1 MTKKIGWTFLVLSTL
16 FFLVPFLIPF
26 FTMSTKMKV
35 AIGGVALVA
44 AEVLFWVGALLVGKE
59 TVQKYTKRFFK
70 KKEKDS

>member
-1 MTKKIGWTFLVLSTL
+1 
-16 FFLVPFLIPF
+16 
-26 FTMSTKMKV
+26 MKV

>member
-1 MTKKIGWTFLVLSTL
+1 MTKKIGWAFLVLSTL